1 MVITIDGPSGVGKST
16 VARAVANILSI
27 SYLDTG
33 AMYRAATLAVI
44 REGVDVTIETEL
56 LDVLARHTIGYAEIG
71 ITLDGEPVA
80 SDVRSEEV
88 TDEVSAVSAHAGV
101 RSQLVEMQ
109 RRWVADQDGDAVVEG
124 RDIGTV
130 VFPDARVKIYLS
142 ATPLVRAQ
150 RRAGDAEAS
159 GKTVAEIAAQIS
171 ARDHT
176 DSTRMASPL
185 RAAEDAVVIDT
196 SELSIDEVVDEIL
209 QYVSADV

>member
-56 LDVLARHTIGYAEIG
+56 LDVLARHTIGYAAIG
-71 ITLDGEPVA
+71 ITLDGEPGA

-124 RDIGTV
+124 RMG
-130 VFPDARVKIYLS
+130 
-142 ATPLVRAQ
+142 
-150 RRAGDAEAS
+150 G
-159 GKTVAEIAAQIS
+159 
-171 ARDHT
+171 
-176 DSTRMASPL
+176 
-185 RAAEDAVVIDT
+185 
-196 SELSIDEVVDEIL
+196 
-209 QYVSADV
+209 

>member
-1 MVITIDGPSGVGKST
+1 
-16 VARAVANILSI
+16 
-27 SYLDTG
+27 
-33 AMYRAATLAVI
+33 MYRAATLAVI

-159 GKTVAEIAAQIS
+159 GKTVAEIAAQIA